1 MMSAYF
7 RRGATRSLPKRDL
20 DRLAERFGALLVVR
34 FGIAITVL
42 VVAAL
47 ARSVVGIG
55 VHVVAPVTG
64 AYLVFAVL
72 AEVARRRASWPST
85 SRA

>member
-1 MMSAYF
+1 MMAAF
-7 RRGATRSLPKRDL
+7 RRGAARPLPNRDL

-47 ARSVVGIG
+47 APSVIGIT
-55 VHVVAPVTG
+55 VAV
-64 AYLVFAVL
+64 
-72 AEVARRRASWPST
+72 
-85 SRA
+85 